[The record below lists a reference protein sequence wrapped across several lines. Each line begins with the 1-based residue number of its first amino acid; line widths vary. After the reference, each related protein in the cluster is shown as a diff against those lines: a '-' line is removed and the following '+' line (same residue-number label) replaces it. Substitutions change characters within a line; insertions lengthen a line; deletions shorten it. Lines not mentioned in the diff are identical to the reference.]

1 VVERRVVG
9 GKRLTPD
16 DAWALIIF
24 RHVYG
29 MDRAMV
35 ASLPVWERSTLL
47 EGGRSILGLD
57 DENGGPSEAQIL
69 STPGVG

>member
-1 VVERRVVG
+1 
-9 GKRLTPD
+9 
-16 DAWALIIF
+16 
-24 RHVYG
+24 